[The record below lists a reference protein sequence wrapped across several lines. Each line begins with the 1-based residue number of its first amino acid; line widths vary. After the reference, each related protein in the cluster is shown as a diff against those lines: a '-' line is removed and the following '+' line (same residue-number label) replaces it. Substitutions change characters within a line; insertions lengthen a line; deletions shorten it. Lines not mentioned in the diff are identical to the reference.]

1 MGTGIRGRV
10 PKRPE
15 QRMGH
20 RTKAELATTK
30 APAAAVVQAP
40 DPDPDW
46 HPIARMYWDSFHE
59 SGQVRFWEPSDWV
72 AAFDAM
78 EEITRYKESGRR
90 SSQMR
95 SAIDSILARLAV
107 TDGDRR
113 RLRIELTRGLEEA
126 EDGPAEVA
134 VMDDYRA
141 LYG

>member
-1 MGTGIRGRV
+1 MGSRGPI
-10 PKRPE
+10 PKRSE
-15 QRMGH
+15 QRMGN
-20 RTKAELATTK
+20 RTKKELATTK
-30 APAAAVVQAP
+30 APAATVVQAP
-40 DPDPDW
+40 DPDPGW
-46 HPIARMYWDSFHE
+46 HPIALMYWEAAQE
-59 SGQVRFWEPSDWV
+59 SGQSRFWEPTDWV
-72 AAFDAM
+72 ALYDAM
-78 EEITRYKESGRR
+78 EEISQYKNAGRR

-95 SAIDSILARLAV
+95 AAIDSILARLAV